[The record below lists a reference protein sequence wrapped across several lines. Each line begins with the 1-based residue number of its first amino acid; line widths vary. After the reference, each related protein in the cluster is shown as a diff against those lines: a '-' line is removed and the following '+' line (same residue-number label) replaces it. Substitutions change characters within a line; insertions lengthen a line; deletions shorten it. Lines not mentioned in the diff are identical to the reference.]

1 MIVPADLKRI
11 ALGILLGGSLGF
23 AYQKLVGC
31 RTGTCP
37 LTATPLR
44 AITYGAVM
52 GLLFSLTACSRSGL
66 PTAANQA
73 PENPTSKEATMANA
87 SNVIHLTTG
96 AFNRVKEQVQNH
108 WKAGQEYRPVIIDF
122 WAPWCGPCRAQAPIL
137 DQVSSQIGERAIV
150 AKVNVDEEPGL
161 AGSFGVQAIPTL
173 VVMKGGKVV
182 QRFTGTQDAKTL
194 IEALEAA
201 GA

>member
-1 MIVPADLKRI
+1 MIPAADLKRVV
-11 ALGILLGGSLGF
+11 LGILLGGSIGF
-23 AYQKLVGC
+23 VYQKLVGC

-52 GLLFSLTACSRSGL
+52 GLLFTLSSWHKGGA
-66 PTAANQA
+66 PA
-73 PENPTSKEATMANA
+73 PEKNPQDHSQSKEIAMSA
-87 SNVIHLTTG
+87 SANVIHLTTG
-96 AFNRVKEQVQNH
+96 AFDQVK
-108 WKAGQEYRPVIIDF
+108 GQTRPVIIDF

-137 DQVSSQIGERAIV
+137 EQVSSQMGERAIV
-150 AKVNVDEEPGL
+150 AKVNVDEETSL
-161 AGSFGVQAIPTL
+161 ASSFGVQAIPTL

-182 QRFTGTQDAKTL
+182 QRFTGLQEVNTL
-194 IEALEAA
+194 IKALEAA

>member
-1 MIVPADLKRI
+1 MVTLLELKRVAI
-11 ALGILLGGSLGF
+11 GVLLGGAIGF

-52 GLLFSLTACSRSGL
+52 GLLFALSACSRNERAKTVTPLSS
-66 PTAANQA
+66 T
-73 PENPTSKEATMANA
+73 ESHMSA

-96 AFNRVKEQVQNH
+96 AFDKVKAQD
-108 WKAGQEYRPVIIDF
+108 KPVLIDF
-122 WAPWCGPCRAQAPIL
+122 WAPWCGPCRTQGPIL
-137 DQVSSQIGERAIV
+137 DQVSSRIGDKAIV

-161 AGSFGVQAIPTL
+161 AAPFGVQAIPTL
-173 VVMKGGKVV
+173 VILKGGKVV
-182 QRFTGTQDAKTL
+182 QRFTGVQQAETL
-194 IEALEAA
+194 IRALEK
-201 GA
+201 

>member
-1 MIVPADLKRI
+1 MILSADLKRV

-44 AITYGAVM
+44 AITYGAVI
-52 GLLFSLTACSRSGL
+52 GLLFGLSACSRGGS
-66 PTAANQA
+66 PTAAS
-73 PENPTSKEATMANA
+73 TD
-87 SNVIHLTTG
+87 VIHLTTG
-96 AFNRVKEQVQNH
+96 AFDQVK
-108 WKAGQEYRPVIIDF
+108 GQTKPVIIDF
-122 WAPWCGPCRAQAPIL
+122 WAPWCGPCRTQGPIL
-137 DQVSSQIGERAIV
+137 DQVSGQMGGRAIV

-161 AGSFGVQAIPTL
+161 AGSFGIQAIPTL

-182 QRFTGTQDAKTL
+182 QWFTGVQDANTL
-194 IEALEAA
+194 IRALEAA